1 MKQLFYLS
9 SKSLNNAYI
18 QKVVLYNHHL
28 CQTPQKCQ
36 IHHLLSLKPLDEQVE
51 EKIIVFE
58 TECDITES
66 SHSWSRNFIWAKY
79 AIYFPFDKEKDEV
92 VVRMGDLFEA
102 NMHGLIVNGK
112 VVGVFPS
119 QLGGVTAYIQDTDV

>member
-1 MKQLFYLS
+1 MYIEHDRLQNYPYFGQFYRIGIDD
-9 SKSLNNAYI
+9 SL
-18 QKVVLYNHHL
+18 
-28 CQTPQKCQ
+28 
-36 IHHLLSLKPLDEQVE
+36 PLDEQIE

-79 AIYFPFDKEKDEV
+79 AVYFPFDKSEDEIE
-92 VVRMGDLFEA
+92 VRLGDLFEA
-102 NMHGLIVNGK
+102 NIHGLVVNGK

-119 QLGGVTAYIQDTDV
+119 QLGGVTVYVQDTDV